1 MSNIELKTNSWQ
13 NPQRQ
18 QHNQGFTLFELLVVM
33 LIIGILAAIGI
44 PTFMKQTVKAKQSA
58 ARESIA
64 RVNHAQVVYRMENNA
79 FATNYSTL
87 LVGTL
92 DNNSGVDNYKGYN
105 FTMYSS
111 ADTTSIIATPIDPS
125 LKAYSGGTNRYVD
138 SNYREFV
145 VSILCEAN
153 TAGTGTAVA
162 PNLPNNA
169 DPDCPPNYKN
179 LNGNF

>member
-1 MSNIELKTNSWQ
+1 MSKIELKANSLQ
-13 NPQRQ
+13 SPQLEQ
-18 QHNQGFTLFELLVVM
+18 QNQGFTLFELLVVM

-44 PTFMKQTVKAKQSA
+44 PSFIKQTVKAKQSA

-64 RVNHAQVVYRMENNA
+64 RVNHAQVVYRMENDS

-92 DNNSGVDNYKGYN
+92 DNNSSVDTYKGYT
-105 FTMYSS
+105 FQMSSS
-111 ADTTSIIATPIDPS
+111 ADTTSIIATPVDPS

-153 TAGTGTAVA
+153 TPGTATA
-162 PNLPNNA
+162 LPPTLHNNA
-169 DPDCPPNYKN
+169 DPDCPNNYKN

>member
-1 MSNIELKTNSWQ
+1 MSKIELKANSWQ
-13 NPQRQ
+13 NSQGE
-18 QHNQGFTLFELLVVM
+18 QHNQGFTLIELLVVI

-58 ARESIA
+58 ARETIA
-64 RVNHAQVVYRMENNA
+64 RVNHAQAVYRMENDS
-79 FATNYSTL
+79 FATEFSIL

-92 DNNSGVDNYKGYN
+92 DNNSNVDNYKGYN
-105 FTMYSS
+105 FVMNSS
-111 ADTTSIIATPIDPS
+111 ADTTSIIATPIDPA

-153 TAGTGTAVA
+153 TPGTATA
-162 PNLPNNA
+162 LPPTLPNSGN
-169 DPDCPPNYKN
+169 PGCPNNYKN
-179 LNGNF
+179 L